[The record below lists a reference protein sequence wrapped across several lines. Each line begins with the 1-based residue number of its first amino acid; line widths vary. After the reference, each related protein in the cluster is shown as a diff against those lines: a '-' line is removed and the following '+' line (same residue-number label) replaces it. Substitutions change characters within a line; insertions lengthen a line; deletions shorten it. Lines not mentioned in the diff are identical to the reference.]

1 MATKKK
7 NTPSKQDVRE
17 TFTYIDESVHNGLLM
32 QYAGRLIPKKYL
44 DGVPVQAVNA
54 ILEYY
59 QHLYCDELDA
69 YRFLNCKGVR
79 HPEAKLVYL
88 YHTGKY
94 PSMAMIHKNGDYL
107 DTRIE
112 NLQIGEATKRSTIG
126 IINTKRKL
134 AGLEPLQETKTKRYS
149 GVVGICFVTTQANAY
164 TWKVEYIRNE
174 AREVPVDEKGNEITW
189 RSKGWHKR
197 LTKIVNKR
205 EKTLL
210 GFYQSLDEAKREL
223 SLHKNEVR
231 HPICRWRTDKK
242 IQTLCLLLQNEGAL
256 ERYIQQLYQHALVN
270 DSDLFAIMDALHCA
284 DVPLPVRDDDVE
296 REEDGF

>member
-7 NTPSKQDVRE
+7 NTPTQKDVQE
-17 TFTYIDESVHNGLLM
+17 AFVYIDKTTREGLLV
-32 QYAGRLIPKKYL
+32 QYAGRLIPRRIVDYRSTE
-44 DGVPVQAVNA
+44 A
-54 ILEYY
+54 IISFITNYEDMICIY
-59 QHLYCDELDA
+59 QDA
-69 YRFLNCKGVR
+69 YRHLNCKGVR

-112 NLQIGEATKRSTIG
+112 NLQVGEATKRSAIG

-231 HPICRWRTDKK
+231 HPLCRWRTDKK

-284 DVPLPVRDDDVE
+284 DVPLPVREDDVE
-296 REEDGF
+296 RDEDSF